1 MLYCTKCHGVCP
13 DATAKCPNC
22 KSAQRRQL
30 NDDDLVLLHR
40 ADQYT
45 ASLLEQQFQERG
57 IAYRMDPFSGG
68 RICYLYE
75 GDVMPTD
82 KQVLV
87 RWGDYDAA
95 KEISS
100 QVKLQ
105 VEKER
110 AVGDGEEYEEMSP
123 KKRIVVQI
131 VSVFFF
137 ILLIML
143 AVYGTDAIA
152 NWLKGLFG

>member
-22 KSAQRRQL
+22 KSAQLRQVS
-30 NDDDLVLLHR
+30 DDDLVLLHR

-68 RICYLYE
+68 RISYLYE

-87 RWGDYDAA
+87 RWG
-95 KEISS
+95 ITMPP
-100 QVKLQ
+100 
-105 VEKER
+105 R
-110 AVGDGEEYEEMSP
+110 RSP
-123 KKRIVVQI
+123 PR
-131 VSVFFF
+131 
-137 ILLIML
+137 
-143 AVYGTDAIA
+143 
-152 NWLKGLFG
+152 

>member
-1 MLYCTKCHGVCP
+1 MTWCSSTGQ
-13 DATAKCPNC
+13 T
-22 KSAQRRQL
+22 ST
-30 NDDDLVLLHR
+30 
-40 ADQYT
+40 T

-68 RICYLYE
+68 RISYLYE

-105 VEKER
+105 GGER
-110 AVGDGEEYEEMSP
+110 AGRGRWGRV
-123 KKRIVVQI
+123 
-131 VSVFFF
+131 
-137 ILLIML
+137 
-143 AVYGTDAIA
+143 
-152 NWLKGLFG
+152 